1 MLSTARIGVV
11 DRVCSEENGLVWFR
25 PISQP
30 GRRSGDLSVSLP
42 SPAGGANYL
51 GKKLKRYKIIQI
63 ANRRKG
69 VDQVEGIEGSKKMGD
84 VPLDEDVAVG
94 IGEENGQYHLADRI
108 GWKKKTAPASFLPA
122 AVGSIVR
129 CPFSESRS
137 GLCSEARIKTV
148 GPWALERTS
157 PHTPPLFGLVVH

>member
-1 MLSTARIGVV
+1 MDFRAFMM
-11 DRVCSEENGLVWFR
+11 DR
-25 PISQP
+25 
-30 GRRSGDLSVSLP
+30 
-42 SPAGGANYL
+42 
-51 GKKLKRYKIIQI
+51 
-63 ANRRKG
+63 
-69 VDQVEGIEGSKKMGD
+69 EGIGGKVLTKSKESRAVKKMGD

-137 GLCSEARIKTV
+137 GFGSEARRKTV